1 MTRWTAAA
9 FLLLC
14 AAAAPPPPVAAL
26 SLEQLNDPAL
36 PAAGPTPPGV
46 TPWDTLGKTT
56 VLWNEGDTVTT
67 LVPPEV
73 EALDGR
79 KVKLAGFMV
88 PIEAELPMRQFLLIE
103 YPADCAF
110 CAAAGTDPSRVVEA
124 QASSG
129 VDWLDEQVT
138 VSGRLEVVRNDLDR
152 LVYRLHEARLAD

>member
-1 MTRWTAAA
+1 M
-9 FLLLC
+9 
-14 AAAAPPPPVAAL
+14 
-26 SLEQLNDPAL
+26 
-36 PAAGPTPPGV
+36 
-46 TPWDTLGKTT
+46 
-56 VLWNEGDTVTT
+56 
-67 LVPPEV
+67 
-73 EALDGR
+73 
-79 KVKLAGFMV
+79 KLAGFMV